1 MVSPGNEPWPVRVRA
16 QHGEVLGAGMAL
28 DDRHVLTCA
37 HVVGAAG
44 ETDLPSAGAEPT
56 WTVLVDL
63 VGQPGSRTVPARVVP
78 GCWWPPTSDGRDDI
92 ALLELAEPAPRG
104 PFAPL
109 RRMRGTWDRRVIMY
123 GFPETLEHGVYV
135 EARLTGRSGAGRER
149 VQMLSA
155 TTGPQ
160 VSPGFSGSAVVD
172 AQTGHVVGMVVSTYR
187 DGGRNQDVAGGL
199 DAGSGLSWMIPV
211 ETILGRLPRLRAQ
224 VPGESAVDPSFRS
237 AEDTPAN
244 QRVLRQL
251 AGFFGRLSSD
261 NVLVIVIDHSDS
273 DVAAAVRQAAVLSS
287 RELRPSIDPETI
299 PDAPPIGSI
308 DLAVDATDRSTK
320 DVSRRIAD
328 WAGEASAASAAPGHD
343 RAADTTPRSII
354 INNIDEAA
362 EPETLL
368 SEVVLPLVGEAPTR
382 DLRMLLTFRGESI
395 PLRTTLL
402 ASRVASLQATEESTR
417 RAYRRAAAVVA
428 DVPRLQPRATE
439 LRIQLTKLRAAA
451 ATTDGDTLA
460 ALLASTERATDRALG
475 DAESVRREIVAR
487 EDLWSELHGR
497 LGAYRAM
504 AVQHRLAEDP
514 TLGTSYRRAYDLLLT
529 APCDLVTAE
538 AAVRQY
544 TEAVSH
550 RVDDRRGEDGS

>member
-16 QHGEVLGAGMAL
+16 EHGEVLGAGMAL

-44 ETDLPSAGAEPT
+44 GTDLPDAEPA

-63 VGQPGSRTVPARVVP
+63 VGQPNRQTVPARVVP

-92 ALLELAEPAPRG
+92 ALLELADPAPQG

-187 DGGRNQDVAGGL
+187 DGGRVQDVAGGT
-199 DAGSGLSWMIPV
+199 DPGSGLSWMIPI

-224 VPGESAVDPSFRS
+224 VPGESSVDARFRS
-237 AEDTPAN
+237 TEDTPAN
-244 QRVLRQL
+244 PRVLRQL
-251 AGFFGRLSSD
+251 ADFFGRLSSD
-261 NVLVIVIDHSDS
+261 NVLVIVIDHRES

-287 RELRPSIDPETI
+287 RELRPSIDPEKI
-299 PDAPPIGSI
+299 SDAPPIGSI

-328 WAGEASAASAAPGHD
+328 WVGEADAASTAPGHD
-343 RAADTTPRSII
+343 PAAETTPRSII

-362 EPETLL
+362 EPDTLL
-368 SEVVLPLVGEAPTR
+368 SEVVLPLVDQAPAR
-382 DLRMLLTFRGESI
+382 DLRMLLTFRGTSI

-402 ASRVASLQATEESTR
+402 VSRVASLQATEKAVR

-428 DVPRLQPRATE
+428 DVPRLQPRAIE

-451 ATTDGDTLA
+451 ATVDGDTLA
-460 ALLASTERATDRALG
+460 ALLASTERAADRALG
-475 DAESVRREIVAR
+475 AAESVRREIVAR

-514 TLGTSYRRAYDLLLT
+514 ALGTSYRRAHDLLLT
-529 APCDLVTAE
+529 APCDLVAAE

-544 TEAVSH
+544 TEAISH
-550 RVDDRRGEDGS
+550 RTDGRRGGAGS

>member
-1 MVSPGNEPWPVRVRA
+1 MVSVGNEPWPVRVRA
-16 QHGEVLGAGMAL
+16 ERGEVLGAGMAL

-37 HVVGAAG
+37 HVVGAG
-44 ETDLPSAGAEPT
+44 GDTDAASAEPA
-56 WTVLVDL
+56 WPVLVDL
-63 VGQPGSRTVPARVVP
+63 IGQPGGRTVPARVVP
-78 GCWWPPTSDGRDDI
+78 GCWWPPTPDGRDDI
-92 ALLELAEPAPRG
+92 ALLELAEPAPQG

-187 DGGRNQDVAGGL
+187 SGDRDQDVAGGT
-199 DAGSGLSWMIPV
+199 DPGSGLSWMIPV

-224 VPGESAVDPSFRS
+224 VPGESSVDPSFRS
-237 AEDTPAN
+237 AAATPAN

-251 AGFFGRLSSD
+251 AGFFGRVSAD
-261 NVLVIVIDHSDS
+261 HVLVIVIDHSES

-287 RELRPSIDPETI
+287 RELRPSINPDDV

-308 DLAVDATDRSTK
+308 DLALDATDRSTK

-328 WAGEASAASAAPGHD
+328 WAGEADAPSPATGRD
-343 RAADTTPRSII
+343 RAAETTPRSII

-368 SEVVLPLVGEAPTR
+368 SEVVLPLVDQAPTR

-395 PLRTTLL
+395 ALRTTLL
-402 ASRVASLQATEESTR
+402 ASRVASLQATEEAAR
-417 RAYRRAAAVVA
+417 RAYRRAASVLT

-451 ATTDGDTLA
+451 TSTDGDTLA

-475 DAESVRREIVAR
+475 AAESVRREIVAR

-514 TLGTSYRRAYDLLLT
+514 ALGTVYRRAHDLLLT
-529 APCDLVTAE
+529 APCDLVAAE
-538 AAVRQY
+538 QAVRRY

-550 RVDDRRGEDGS
+550 QVDGRRGGDGS

>member
-16 QHGEVLGAGMAL
+16 EHGEVLGAGMAL

-37 HVVGAAG
+37 HVVGAGG
-44 ETDLPSAGAEPT
+44 ETGFPSAEPA
-56 WTVLVDL
+56 WAVLVDL
-63 VGQPGSRTVPARVVP
+63 IGQPGGRTVPARVVP

-92 ALLELAEPAPRG
+92 ALLELAEPAPQG

-109 RRMRGTWDRRVIMY
+109 RRLRGTWDRRVVMY

-160 VSPGFSGSAVVD
+160 VSPGFSGSAAVD

-187 DGGRNQDVAGGL
+187 DGGRNPAVAGAT
-199 DAGSGLSWMIPV
+199 DPGSGLSWMIPV

-224 VPGESAVDPSFRS
+224 VPGESSVDPRFRS
-237 AEDTPAN
+237 TEDTPAN
-244 QRVLRQL
+244 PRVLRQL
-251 AGFFGRLSSD
+251 ADFFGRLASD
-261 NVLVIVIDHSDS
+261 NVLVIVIDHHES

-287 RELRPSIDPETI
+287 RELRPSIDPDEF

-328 WAGEASAASAAPGHD
+328 WAGEADAASTAPGDD
-343 RAADTTPRSII
+343 RAAETTPRSII

-368 SEVVLPLVGEAPTR
+368 SEVVLPLVDQASTR

-402 ASRVASLQATEESTR
+402 ASRVASLHAVEEAAR
-417 RAYRRAAAVVA
+417 RAYRRAAALVA

-439 LRIQLTKLRAAA
+439 LRIQLTKLRAAT
-451 ATTDGDTLA
+451 ATTTDTLA
-460 ALLASTERATDRALG
+460 ALLASTEQATDRALG
-475 DAESVRREIVAR
+475 AAESLRREIVAR

-497 LGAYRAM
+497 LGAYRAK
-504 AVQHRLAEDP
+504 AVQHRLAEDRA
-514 TLGTSYRRAYDLLLT
+514 LGTSYRRAHDLLLT
-529 APCDLVTAE
+529 APCDLVVAE

-550 RVDDRRGEDGS
+550 RADERRGGDGS